1 MKAKGIY
8 LFLLILL
15 PVAIFLFLKA
25 FGRNQFD
32 IPVLYPNG
40 VIDTL
45 EQVTCIDRSPVQYTA
60 KSTELELG
68 RVKIIQFEETDGP
81 VLKTRL
87 EELEKVQDIF
97 YKNPKMQLITFLNSA
112 SIQAS
117 SISNY
122 NRRINFLEDFWK
134 FKELDSIAWNSLK
147 SCALVMTEM
156 DNRVVLVDAENQIRG
171 YYNILER
178 EETDRLILELRILQ
192 SKEND

>member
-15 PVAIFLFLKA
+15 PVLIFLFLKG
-25 FGRNQFD
+25 FGKNQFD

-45 EQVTCIDRSPVQYTA
+45 EQVSCIDRSPEQYIVKA
-60 KSTELELG
+60 AELELG
-68 RVKIIQFEETDGP
+68 ILKIIQFEETDGP

-112 SIQAS
+112 SIQAN

-122 NRRINFLEDFWK
+122 NRRITFYDQFWK
-134 FKELDSIAWNSLK
+134 FEELDSMSWSSFK
-147 SCALVMTEM
+147 SCGLIMTEL
-156 DNRVVLVDAENQIRG
+156 DNRVVLVDAENKIRG
-171 YYNILER
+171 YYNIMER

>member
-15 PVAIFLFLKA
+15 PVLIFLFLKG
-25 FGRNQFD
+25 FGKNQFD

-45 EQVTCIDRSPVQYTA
+45 EQVSCIDRSPGQYIA
-60 KSTELELG
+60 KAPELELG
-68 RVKIIQFEETDGP
+68 VVKIIQFEETDGP

-97 YKNPKMQLITFLNSA
+97 YKNSKMRLTTYLNNT
-112 SIQAS
+112 SIQAN

-122 NRRINFLEDFWK
+122 NRRITFYDQFWK
-134 FKELDSIAWNSLK
+134 FEELDSATWSSLK
-147 SCALVMTEM
+147 SCALIMTEL
-156 DNRVVLVDAENQIRG
+156 DNRVVLVDAENKIRG
-171 YYNILER
+171 YYNIMER